1 MRGTQLLGVRAAILT
16 RYLPM
21 LALLYLVGAVDGLG
35 QRAIRRACGGRE
47 SASVYHRAKYLQVV
61 IVALGTGLLLV
72 WPWPN
77 VWGRAVGLAA
87 VCIGVL
93 AAVQWAYYKKHL

>member
-1 MRGTQLLGVRAAILT
+1 
-16 RYLPM
+16 
-21 LALLYLVGAVDGLG
+21 
-35 QRAIRRACGGRE
+35 
-47 SASVYHRAKYLQVV
+47 VYHRAKYLQVV

-77 VWGRAVGLAA
+77 AWGRAVGSAA
-87 VCIGVL
+87 VCVGVL

>member
-21 LALLYLVGAVDGLG
+21 LALLYLVGVVDGLG

-47 SASVYHRAKYLQVV
+47 SASVYHLIVKATTAPSVTTVV
-61 IVALGTGLLLV
+61 ST
-72 WPWPN
+72 P
-77 VWGRAVGLAA
+77 
-87 VCIGVL
+87 
-93 AAVQWAYYKKHL
+93 